1 MNLFK
6 FAVVCFAVVAA
17 CGCGEPTP
25 TAKFRI
31 RPLTEREKKIE
42 SLEKKF
48 PKDADEYYQLASL
61 YSEEES
67 KSLTDQIKV
76 AVNISLNIK
85 AAAKRG
91 HPEAQNQLGF
101 YYDNGMSPIVK
112 NHAKAGEY
120 YRLAAEQGLKDAQ
133 NNLGCWYYEGLGV
146 EKNPVEAY
154 AWVSISGNS
163 ENTNAIAEELSDGQ
177 LSEAKKRAAELL
189 EKYGSGK

>member
-1 MNLFK
+1 MNPFK
-6 FAVVCFAVVAA
+6 CAAVCLVVVVM

-25 TAKFRI
+25 TAKFRM
-31 RPLTEREKKIE
+31 RPLTEREKEIE

-61 YSEEES
+61 YSEKES
-67 KSLTDQIKV
+67 ESLTDQI
-76 AVNISLNIK
+76 NITLNITM
-85 AAAKRG
+85 AAKRG

-101 YYDNGMSPIVK
+101 CYDNGVRTTGK

-133 NNLGCWYYEGLGV
+133 NNLGCWYFEGLGV

-177 LSEAKKRAAELL
+177 LSQAKKRATELF